1 MLGGG
6 GVQLVV
12 ELDGAPD
19 AEIPI
24 TLENGLHAL
33 SAVHLAG
40 FLVIHR
46 DAKGRGYCL
55 CWRFPS
61 VETMTGRFAPSPTGQ
76 LHVGNLR
83 TALAAWGS
91 CVARDDEFLV
101 RMEDLDRVTSS
112 PEWAVAQL
120 GDLSAMGIAWVGEPV
135 VQSERF
141 DMYNDAIERLASK
154 GLVYECFC
162 TRREIAEAAAAPHG
176 GPVLYPGTCRDLSE
190 SERAV
195 LLKTKRGALRLC
207 SGGGVETF
215 TDVVHGVVSGDVDD
229 VVLRRNDGVPAYNVA
244 VVVDDA
250 VQGITEVVRGAD
262 LLAVTASQIRLQK
275 LLGLPTPTYAH
286 VPLVLGDDGERL
298 AKRHKGTTLADLL
311 ANGVSAADVV
321 RVLWRSLGQR
331 EGDAFD
337 WNAVPM
343 EPWVFRM

>member
-1 MLGGG
+1 
-6 GVQLVV
+6 
-12 ELDGAPD
+12 
-19 AEIPI
+19 
-24 TLENGLHAL
+24 
-33 SAVHLAG
+33 
-40 FLVIHR
+40 
-46 DAKGRGYCL
+46 
-55 CWRFPS
+55 
-61 VETMTGRFAPSPTGQ
+61 MTGRFAPSPTGV

-91 CVARDDEFLV
+91 CVVKGEQFLV

-120 GDLSAMGIAWVGEPV
+120 ADLSAMGIAWVGEPL

-141 DMYNDAIERLASK
+141 DLYNDAIERLASK

-195 LLKTKRGALRLC
+195 LRETKRGALRLR

-250 VQGITEVVRGAD
+250 AQGITEVVRGAD

-275 LLGLPTPTYAH
+275 LLGVATPVYAH

-298 AKRHKGTTLADLL
+298 AKRHQGTTLADL
-311 ANGVSAADVV
+311 AATGVSAAEVAQM
-321 RVLWRSLGQR
+321 LWRSLGQR
-331 EGDAFD
+331 EGEVFD
-337 WNAVPM
+337 WSAVPK
-343 EPWVFRM
+343 EPWIFQM